1 MGSIAASTLRTPAG
15 AIGMLA
21 FGLATAP
28 QTLVTPFRNRAVILG
43 ITAVAVAGT
52 LFGSLLYVYAVG
64 EAGPGKTSILNACA
78 PLLALPLAVYALKEP
93 FTRIVAVGTVV
104 CVAGIVLVVA

>member
-1 MGSIAASTLRTPAG
+1 MGSVAASALRTPAG
-15 AIGMLA
+15 AVGVLA
-21 FGLATAP
+21 FGLMTAP
-28 QTLVTPFRNRAVILG
+28 RDLVTPLKNRGTVVG
-43 ITAVAVAGT
+43 ITAVALAST

-78 PLLALPLAVYALKEP
+78 PLLALPLSVIVLKERI
-93 FTRIVAVGTVV
+93 TRIVALGTVI